1 MRMGCW
7 HRPQVPGSLSHHCT
21 PLAQALHYA
30 KDRGALCIGITNTVG
45 SAIARH
51 TDCGVHINAGCEIGV
66 ASTKAYTSQMVVIT
80 MMALALSEDSIAKR
94 PKRDAVIDAL
104 GTLPAKLRRVRSI
117 NQSDTFLVR
126 GTCQGASRQ
135 SCHHASSRHDHML
148 SSTEARH
155 RWQKRAIFGR
165 LTACT
170 GMLSVHG
177 FIALHGV
184 MQWFSL

>member
-1 MRMGCW
+1 M
-7 HRPQVPGSLSHHCT
+7 
-21 PLAQALHYA
+21 HYA

-104 GTLPAKLRRVRSI
+104 GTLPAKLRRV
-117 NQSDTFLVR
+117 
-126 GTCQGASRQ
+126 
-135 SCHHASSRHDHML
+135 SSRA
-148 SSTEARH
+148 ST
-155 RWQKRAIFGR
+155 
-165 LTACT
+165 
-170 GMLSVHG
+170 
-177 FIALHGV
+177 
-184 MQWFSL
+184 FS

>member
-1 MRMGCW
+1 MHYAKDRVALHIGITNT
-7 HRPQVPGSLSHHCT
+7 VGSAIASIACT
-21 PLAQALHYA
+21 YLLQALHYA

-104 GTLPAKLRRVRSI
+104 GSLPAKLRRVSG
-117 NQSDTFLVR
+117 F
-126 GTCQGASRQ
+126 
-135 SCHHASSRHDHML
+135 
-148 SSTEARH
+148 
-155 RWQKRAIFGR
+155 
-165 LTACT
+165 
-170 GMLSVHG
+170 SVS
-177 FIALHGV
+177 AA
-184 MQWFSL
+184 